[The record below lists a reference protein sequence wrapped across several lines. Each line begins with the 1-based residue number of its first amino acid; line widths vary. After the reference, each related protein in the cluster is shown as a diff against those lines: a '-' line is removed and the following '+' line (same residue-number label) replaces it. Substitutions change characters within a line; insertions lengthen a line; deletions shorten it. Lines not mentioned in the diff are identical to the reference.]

1 MRFVRILPLLLA
13 LTSTVHA
20 DGSSS
25 TMVDSQIRN
34 TELART
40 AEEKAAE
47 WGLTAEDWKRYQ
59 ELMDGP
65 RGIYSPGLDP
75 VSVLGIEARTDEER
89 MHYARIQAQMETQR
103 MQKEL
108 LYQRAYDEAVGVV
121 VQGQQVV
128 NLKPEKPMFSSSEA
142 RLPAS
147 GGSGRLALF
156 VASDCAPCVQKA
168 IALQRSNTPFDIYV
182 VGSEGDDSKVRS
194 WARSA
199 GIEPERVRSRQITLN
214 HDEGRWAELQESSDA
229 KLGADLPLALRFAN
243 GKWVL
248 Q

>member
-1 MRFVRILPLLLA
+1 MRFARILPLLFA
-13 LTSTVHA
+13 VASTVHA
-20 DGSSS
+20 DDRSSAI
-25 TMVDSQIRN
+25 VDSQIRN
-34 TELART
+34 TEQART

-47 WGLTAEDWKRYQ
+47 WGLNADEWKLYQ
-59 ELMDGP
+59 QLMDGP

-75 VSVLGIEARTDEER
+75 VSVLGIESRTDEER
-89 MHYARIQAQMETQR
+89 MHFARIQARMETQR

-108 LYQRAYDEAVGVV
+108 LYQRAYDEAVGAV

-128 NLKPEKPMFSSSEA
+128 NLKPEKPMFSSTEA

-156 VASDCAPCVQKA
+156 VSEDCEPCVKKA
-168 IALQRSNTPFDIYV
+168 KALQRSNTPFDLYV

-194 WARSA
+194 WARNA
-199 GIEPERVRSRQITLN
+199 GIEPDKVRSRQITLN
-214 HDEGRWAELQESSDA
+214 HDEGRWADLQDSSEAEL
-229 KLGADLPLALRFAN
+229 GPDLPLALRFTN
-243 GKWVL
+243 GKWVI